1 MSAYAANITNCDA
14 YWFKRRCEL
23 ESTIEQEC
31 DGTVFFT
38 FSYADNHLHDLH
50 RLMPGN
56 AAATAAEKRAYVA
69 KNPHLVDWYFSFRLD
84 EFLKAFFDNLLDC
97 KWRWHRCRIDLSK

>member
-1 MSAYAANITNCDA
+1 MNCMSAYAANITNCDA

-23 ESTIEQEC
+23 ESTIEQEG

-56 AAATAAEKRAYVA
+56 AAATAAEKRANVA

-84 EFLKAFFDNLLDC
+84 EFLKAFFDNVLDC
-97 KWRWHRCRIDLSK
+97 KWRWHR